1 MATHSTAAY
10 SALVKAM
17 KKNRQSGKRMAT
29 NATRMANVNRK
40 GAGNKVAM
48 MKAVMRYM
56 ANHPSSV
63 KAKKMAVAVSSKK

>member
-10 SALVKAM
+10 SALVKSM
-17 KKNRQSGKRMAT
+17 KKNRQSGRRMAM

-56 ANHPSSV
+56 TNHPNSA
-63 KAKKMAVAVSSKK
+63 KAQKMAVAITKKK

>member
-1 MATHSTAAY
+1 MKTHYTAAY

-17 KKNRQSGKRMAT
+17 KKNRQSGKSMAT
-29 NATRMANVNRK
+29 NATRMANIHRK

-56 ANHPSSV
+56 TNHPSSAKAQKLASAV
-63 KAKKMAVAVSSKK
+63 AKK